1 MTRYFISG
9 IGTGVG
15 KTFVS
20 AILTEALKADYWKP
34 VQTGAEEGTDKEA
47 VSGLVTN
54 KESKFF
60 DESYLFDDPLSP
72 HFAAAKAKKTIS
84 LEKIVLPP
92 AGNNLVIEG
101 AGGLLVPLNEKSY
114 VIDLA
119 AKFDAEIIL
128 VCRNYLGCINHSLL
142 SIDYILHHNLK
153 LKGIVLNGYFEPEVR
168 SAILNFADVPVIAEI
183 PEVVEISKR
192 SVLQQSQK
200 INLSLFPQPETNN
213 AS

>member
-34 VQTGAEEGTDKEA
+34 VQSGTEEGTDRER
-47 VSGLVTN
+47 VSGLITN
-54 KESKFF
+54 RKTKFF
-60 DESYLFDDPLSP
+60 DEAYLFEHPLSP
-72 HFAAAKAKKTIS
+72 HFAAAKVNKTID
-84 LEKIVLPP
+84 LEKITAPTT
-92 AGNNLVIEG
+92 NNSLVIEG
-101 AGGLLVPLNEKSY
+101 AGGLLVPLNDKSY

-119 AKFDAEIIL
+119 AKFDTEIIL

-142 SIDYILHHNLK
+142 SIEYILQHKLK

-168 SAILNFADVPVIAEI
+168 SAILNFKEVPLIAEI

-200 INLSLFPQPETNN
+200 IDLSLFPQPEANN
-213 AS
+213 VA